1 MKSFDF
7 IPKIQEQEIKEIRKT
22 LDSAK
27 SLKKNSRNKKKLT

>member
-27 SLKKNSRNKKKLT
+27 SLKKNSRHKKKLT